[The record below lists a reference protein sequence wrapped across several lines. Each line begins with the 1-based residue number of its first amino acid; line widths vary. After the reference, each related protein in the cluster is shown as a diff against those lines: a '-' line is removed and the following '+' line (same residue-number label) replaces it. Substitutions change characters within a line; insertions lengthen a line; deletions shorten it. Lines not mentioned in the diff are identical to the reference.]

1 MDARLTNGESEIV
14 IANRKGR
21 AIRFP
26 ENKVRVMGRGAAG
39 VRAIRLDE
47 DGTDQVVG
55 MVCVDPN
62 DPQATILVVSDK
74 GNGKRTDLSDYS
86 VTNRGGKGVKTLKLS
101 DKTGSLVAIKN
112 VSETQDLM
120 ITTTQGV
127 IIRMHVSDLRVMGR
141 ATQGV
146 RLIRLD
152 EGDEIGD
159 VAVIDREE
167 ELSDEMMEIE
177 TPLVSPPFDDSEE

>member
-1 MDARLTNGESEIV
+1 M
-14 IANRKGR
+14 
-21 AIRFP
+21 
-26 ENKVRVMGRGAAG
+26 
-39 VRAIRLDE
+39 
-47 DGTDQVVG
+47 
-55 MVCVDPN
+55 
-62 DPQATILVVSDK
+62 
-74 GNGKRTDLSDYS
+74 
-86 VTNRGGKGVKTLKLS
+86 
-101 DKTGSLVAIKN
+101 VAIKN
-112 VSETQDLM
+112 VNETQDLI

-167 ELSDEMMEIE
+167 ELAEEIQE
-177 TPLVSPPFDDSEE
+177 NENPIISPSFDDSEE